1 MSLEHHLTHKVVI
14 TSSSTFPLEWQC
26 PQPNLSGP
34 QLWGQANLI
43 PRTSDFYCGGPSLF
57 VCKIV
62 HLPASPPSPSACLCE
77 GGEFLVWPPPL
88 LIHVPRYQGSAAL
101 RCWELKCEELSRWR
115 HYAMAIVTPLVDNF
129 YFAAT
134 AFIFQVIYWRSL
146 EFVLLRISASGIGN
160 SVRVWCTVESLC
172 HRISA
177 LQLFIQS
184 TSFCW
189 ADLSIHLCLVLSR
202 QSSEAQAV
210 TRRNSLVSLLTHDV
224 LF

>member
-1 MSLEHHLTHKVVI
+1 MVI
-14 TSSSTFPLEWQC
+14 TSSSTLPLEWQC
-26 PQPNLSGP
+26 SQPNSLG
-34 QLWGQANLI
+34 LI
-43 PRTSDFYCGGPSLF
+43 HEGRLTTSRELQNSTVEGLVSLF
-57 VCKIV
+57 AKSFIFQHLHPLPCSVCVK
-62 HLPASPPSPSACLCE
+62 E
-77 GGEFLVWPPPL
+77 GSSQWWPPLL

-184 TSFCW
+184 TPFCW
-189 ADLSIHLCLVLSR
+189 ADLSIHLCLVLRR

-210 TRRNSLVSLLTHDV
+210 TGRNSLVSLLTHDV

>member
-1 MSLEHHLTHKVVI
+1 MVI
-14 TSSSTFPLEWQC
+14 TSSSTFLLEWQC
-26 PQPNLSGP
+26 PQPNLLGP
-34 QLWGQANLI
+34 HLWGQDNHI
-43 PRTSDFYCGGPSLF
+43 PRTSDFYCGGACLF
-57 VCKIV
+57 VCKII

-129 YFAAT
+129 YFATT
-134 AFIFQVIYWRSL
+134 AFIVQVFYLKCSR
-146 EFVLLRISASGIGN
+146 FVLLRISASGIGN
-160 SVRVWCTVESLC
+160 SGRVWCIVESLC
-172 HRISA
+172 HRIGA
-177 LQLFIQS
+177 LQLFIQA

-189 ADLSIHLCLVLSR
+189 ADLSIHLCLVLRR
-202 QSSEAQAV
+202 QSSEAHGV
-210 TRRNSLVSLLTHDV
+210 SGRNSLVSLLIHDV

>member
-1 MSLEHHLTHKVVI
+1 MFAKSFIFQYPRPLPVHVCVKEGRFSM
-14 TSSSTFPLEWQC
+14 TSSSPDPC
-26 PQPNLSGP
+26 PQ
-34 QLWGQANLI
+34 
-43 PRTSDFYCGGPSLF
+43 
-57 VCKIV
+57 
-62 HLPASPPSPSACLCE
+62 
-77 GGEFLVWPPPL
+77 
-88 LIHVPRYQGSAAL
+88 YQGSAAL

-115 HYAMAIVTPLVDNF
+115 HYAMAIVTPLVENF
-129 YFAAT
+129 YFTTT
-134 AFIFQVIYWRSL
+134 AFIIQVIYWKSL
-146 EFVLLRISASGIGN
+146 GFVLLRISASGIGN

-189 ADLSIHLCLVLSR
+189 ADLSIHLCLVLRR

-210 TRRNSLVSLLTHDV
+210 TGRNSLVSLLTHDV